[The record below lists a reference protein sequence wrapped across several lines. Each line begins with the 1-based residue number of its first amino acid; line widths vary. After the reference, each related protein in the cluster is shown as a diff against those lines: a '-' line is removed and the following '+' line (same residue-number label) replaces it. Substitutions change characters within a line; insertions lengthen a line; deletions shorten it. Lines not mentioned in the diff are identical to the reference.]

1 MAGPAARPAIASMR
15 VWLGSFVPSDGG
27 TDTSG
32 EPVITFGANAD
43 PGSVEDDG
51 IGSQFPSPAA
61 VGAFDQF
68 PVAHAVLLSVP
79 RDGLCAGGSGANRQG

>member
-1 MAGPAARPAIASMR
+1 MR